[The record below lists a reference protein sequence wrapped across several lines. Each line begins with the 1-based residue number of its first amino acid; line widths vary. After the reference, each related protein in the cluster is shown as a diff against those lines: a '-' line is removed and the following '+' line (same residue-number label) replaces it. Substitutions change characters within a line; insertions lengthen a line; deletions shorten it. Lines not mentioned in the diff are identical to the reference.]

1 MTEFEKFYN
10 GDFQAALETIEPEKG
25 LFTWADTCITECSWD
40 RKMAFL
46 LWNALGR
53 PDARMADLDWND
65 LHPRSRQKKE
75 ASAKRLSRRRDIED
89 LA

>member
-10 GDFQAALETIEPEKG
+10 GDFQAALDGIEPEKG
-25 LFTWADTCITECSWD
+25 LFTWADTCISEVSWD

-53 PDARMADLDWND
+53 PDARMADLDWSD
-65 LHPRSRQKKE
+65 LQPRSKRKKQ
-75 ASAKRLSRRRDIED
+75 ASPKRTSRSRDIED
-89 LA
+89 IV